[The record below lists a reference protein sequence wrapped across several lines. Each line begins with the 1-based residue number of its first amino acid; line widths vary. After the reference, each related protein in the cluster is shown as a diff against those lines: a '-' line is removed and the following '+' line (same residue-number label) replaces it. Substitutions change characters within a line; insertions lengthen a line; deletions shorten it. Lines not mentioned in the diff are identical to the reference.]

1 MELPQGKRERQ
12 TNHNQNMKFIK
23 ILTMTSAL
31 GLVIC
36 GFAIAQV
43 HDARPSTDRAAEEHP
58 DPAAVV
64 EHLSK
69 FFPGIAAFD
78 MNKDGKLDATEEQA
92 LAKAIADG
100 TLQIPAHT
108 PPHGEKP
115 SPEMLVNHIAE
126 MYAHVAVYD
135 TNHDG
140 QLDATEQAALKAA
153 IEKGEFILHDP
164 HAEHEHSGAP

>member
-1 MELPQGKRERQ
+1 
-12 TNHNQNMKFIK
+12 MKQIK
-23 ILTMTSAL
+23 TLAMTGAL
-31 GLVIC
+31 GLAIC
-36 GFAIAQV
+36 GFALAQV
-43 HDARPSTDRAAEEHP
+43 HDGRPSTGGATEEHP

-69 FFPGIAAFD
+69 FFPSIAAFD
-78 MNKDGKLDATEEQA
+78 TNKDGKLDATEKQA

-126 MYAHVAVYD
+126 MYARVAAYD

-140 QLDATEQAALKAA
+140 QLDAAEQAALKAA
-153 IEKGEFILHDP
+153 IEKGEFVLHDP
-164 HAEHEHSGAP
+164 HAEHEHGSAP